1 MGFVRKGFLIMSALA
16 LTNSAVA
23 KERIGDF
30 ALLDDQGKFHQLSYY
45 GDYQAVAVLV
55 SGLSS
60 QADKEQLSAFADVAK
75 TRSDDVV
82 FWVLNPNPEMDRD
95 AVRAA
100 LDSQQIDLP
109 VLMDESQ
116 LVSKSLLARKFGE
129 VFLLNPQ
136 TATLIQRTSAGGL
149 KASLNALNGGLKQVS
164 SQNASD
170 AVTGEPIQYTSVGAV
185 SYNADIVPILERN

>member
-16 LTNSAVA
+16 FTNFAVA

-55 SGLSS
+55 NGLSS

-95 AVRAA
+95 
-100 LDSQQIDLP
+100 L
-109 VLMDESQ
+109 
-116 LVSKSLLARKFGE
+116 SL
-129 VFLLNPQ
+129 
-136 TATLIQRTSAGGL
+136 IH
-149 KASLNALNGGLKQVS
+149 
-164 SQNASD
+164 
-170 AVTGEPIQYTSVGAV
+170 I
-185 SYNADIVPILERN
+185 

>member
-1 MGFVRKGFLIMSALA
+1 MGFVRKGFLILSALA
-16 LTNSAVA
+16 LTNSAVDE
-23 KERIGDF
+23 ERIGDF

-75 TRSDDVV
+75 TLSDDVV
-82 FWVLNPNPEMDRD
+82 FWVLNPNPEMDRN

-129 VFLLNPQ
+129 VFVLNPQ
-136 TATLIQRTSAGGL
+136 TATLIQRTSTEGL
-149 KASLNALNGGLKQVS
+149 KASLNALNLS
-164 SQNASD
+164 L
-170 AVTGEPIQYTSVGAV
+170 IH
-185 SYNADIVPILERN
+185 I